1 MKPTL
6 IFIHGFRGN
15 ALGLKEIAK
24 KFPKKS
30 FNVHILEV
38 PPAGNNTLKEYT
50 ARLYARFVAEYIKE
64 NKLEKPILIG
74 HSMGSIVAA
83 AVAERYPDLIA
94 DKIVFMSPISVK
106 PNKFFSALT
115 PFSAIMPNKFVGFI
129 TTKYLYV
136 PKSDKEL
143 SKEVFKKTLDAT
155 FISGKDYT
163 TRLDVYRSAK
173 FSTQYSIS
181 DFTFDK
187 KALFLS
193 GEKDHLIP
201 SEKTK
206 KTAKK
211 FNAKEIY
218 IKDTGHLLNFENPSA
233 VAKEI
238 KKFLKS

>member
-1 MKPTL
+1 MKPVL

-15 ALGLKEIAK
+15 ALGLKDLAK

-30 FNVHILEV
+30 FDVHMLEI

-50 ARLYARFVAEYIKE
+50 ARLYARFVAEYIQK

-94 DKIVFMSPISVK
+94 NKIVFLSPISVK

-143 SKEVFKKTLDAT
+143 DKQILKKALDST
-155 FISGKDYT
+155 YISGKDYT

-187 KALFLS
+187 KALFIS

-206 KTAKK
+206 RTAKQ
-211 FNAKEIY
+211 FNAQEIY
-218 IKDTGHLLNFENPSA
+218 VKGAGHLLNFEDPSA

-238 KKFLKS
+238 KKFIKN

>member
-6 IFIHGFRGN
+6 VFIHGLRGN
-15 ALGLKEIAK
+15 ALGLKEVAK

-30 FNVHILEV
+30 FDIHMLEV

-83 AVAERYPDLIA
+83 AVAERYPDLIS
-94 DKIVFMSPISVK
+94 DKIVFLSPISVH

-143 SKEVFKKTLDAT
+143 NKELFKKTLMLLTFLAKTIPQGLMFTNLQNFLHNTPLAT
-155 FISGKDYT
+155 
-163 TRLDVYRSAK
+163 LP
-173 FSTQYSIS
+173 STKKPSLFLGRKIILFPTKKLRKLLKNLMLRKSIS
-181 DFTFDK
+181 
-187 KALFLS
+187 
-193 GEKDHLIP
+193 
-201 SEKTK
+201 KTL
-206 KTAKK
+206 A
-211 FNAKEIY
+211 IY
-218 IKDTGHLLNFENPSA
+218 
-233 VAKEI
+233 
-238 KKFLKS
+238 